1 MDNLDISDSLS
12 SSFPWLPYGAQFT
25 DYHVNGDFGYFSQRS
40 AMLEPIIEET
50 SDDDDVSCG
59 HVWTHNDNQWSS
71 PSSDAGSVIRVEL
84 IQGKNSAVENKR
96 KKLIFIWNVG
106 LCSICIWKSVSNDSI
121 EFVSLLKCSISV
133 NRKWN
138 NCAELVERNAKQWQS
153 CANAVSYLA
162 SGEYSCN
169 LHYLDYAIIRLN
181 FWIHKRIAIPF
192 QHMNSL

>member
-12 SSFPWLPYGAQFT
+12 SSFPWLPYGAQFA

-71 PSSDAGSVIRVEL
+71 ESDAGSVIRVEL
-84 IQGKNSAVENKR
+84 IQGKRFHRKKTKKR
-96 KKLIFIWNVG
+96 KENEKKTHFHLTPT
-106 LCSICIWKSVSNDSI
+106 LCSICICKSVSNHSI

-133 NRKWN
+133 NRKW
-138 NCAELVERNAKQWQS
+138 
-153 CANAVSYLA
+153 
-162 SGEYSCN
+162 
-169 LHYLDYAIIRLN
+169 IT
-181 FWIHKRIAIPF
+181 IAL
-192 QHMNSL
+192 S